1 MEFTN
6 KSDSNLMKAAG
17 ERFERYYMESCKAL
31 KLQIKT
37 NTSQVIFTKY
47 KKYNWRDYN
56 KVKRFFLV
64 SVMSVLMRKNAR
76 T

>member
-1 MEFTN
+1 LKIE
-6 KSDSNLMKAAG
+6 KAAD

-31 KLQIKT
+31 NLQIKS

-47 KKYNWRDYN
+47 KKYNWRYYD
-56 KVKRFFLV
+56 KVKRFIMV
-64 SVMSVLMRKNAR
+64 SVMSVLIRQNGR